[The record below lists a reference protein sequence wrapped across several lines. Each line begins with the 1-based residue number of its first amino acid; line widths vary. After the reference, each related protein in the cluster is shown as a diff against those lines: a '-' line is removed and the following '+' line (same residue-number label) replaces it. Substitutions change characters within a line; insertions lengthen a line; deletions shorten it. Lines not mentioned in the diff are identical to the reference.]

1 MIPTGSS
8 AMRARKKTTSY
19 IQPSRERLIRSVVTS
34 TAIETE
40 QSPEQVKTTLDALR
54 DKLAHLRLAN

>member
-1 MIPTGSS
+1 
-8 AMRARKKTTSY
+8 MRAKKKTTTF